1 MSYIWGVVCLFFL
14 YVHAYLLLLLQFIFI
29 LVKKLGHISLHIRL
43 VSMSFIIIILLV
55 FVTGVFLLLMAN
67 K

>member
-1 MSYIWGVVCLFFL
+1 MSYIWGVVCLFFYMYTHICSYYCSL
-14 YVHAYLLLLLQFIFI
+14 YLF